1 MAAPIYDP
9 FSWNAPGN
17 TLQDLYNWYQT
28 GGDEDT
34 TGTISTGGITNAY
47 YPQRVGGGGDG
58 GGANYVPDYGNP
70 YYMEDDEADPFFM
83 QRDDPNLLERF
94 GTRVRD
100 FVGGIPGAF
109 PFSIPNILNRV
120 TGRPVDAIHS
130 YSGDVTGYGSRGALT
145 QEEVRNMKLVELMG
159 GADDMGKDIYGIN
172 VVSGFGDYTKY
183 RENRQTELEDQFEK
197 SKDNWTKKHGSLK
210 TKNKFGKTWEEMNK
224 HNLQE
229 YADTKTFNTAV
240 EEDENETLEE
250 IQKINKM
257 KKFGYITKKDK
268 LGYITKKDDVI
279 PTVSGTAANEDIGI
293 TPTVLGT
300 AANEAAYTTP
310 TVTYT
315 SPAYTGG
322 VSGVHTGEGGGGGSA
337 TPGSMG
343 MSTIGGGDPFFNK
356 GGRVRYAK
364 GGIVDL
370 L

>member
-1 MAAPIYDP
+1 
-9 FSWNAPGN
+9 
-17 TLQDLYNWYQT
+17 
-28 GGDEDT
+28 
-34 TGTISTGGITNAY
+34 
-47 YPQRVGGGGDG
+47 
-58 GGANYVPDYGNP
+58 
-70 YYMEDDEADPFFM
+70 
-83 QRDDPNLLERF
+83 
-94 GTRVRD
+94 
-100 FVGGIPGAF
+100 
-109 PFSIPNILNRV
+109 
-120 TGRPVDAIHS
+120 
-130 YSGDVTGYGSRGALT
+130 
-145 QEEVRNMKLVELMG
+145 MKLVELMG

-197 SKDNWTKKHGSLK
+197 SKDNWTSKHGSLK

-279 PTVSGTAANEDIGI
+279 PTVSGTAANED
-293 TPTVLGT
+293 
-300 AANEAAYTTP
+300 AYTPPPVTHTFHPSQGNVGPDTP
-310 TVTYT
+310 L
-315 SPAYTGG
+315 
-322 VSGVHTGEGGGGGSA
+322 GGGGGA
-337 TPGSMG
+337 PDRGRTRERGETG
-343 MSTIGGGDPFFNK
+343 QIAGGHHFAQ
-356 GGRVRYAK
+356 GGLIRKKYGN